1 MRCGGPP
8 YLAVLAHGQAS
19 EVTQQT
25 AQVSLK
31 QAAVSQVLPSQVH
44 KLVGIHHLAL
54 EVQQGRNTCK

>member
-44 KLVGIHHLAL
+44 KLVGVHYLAL
-54 EVQQGRNTCK
+54 EV